1 MHTDERLKET
11 EFFLLNPT
19 IYKYILAALEKKK
32 KKKQVLATSC
42 ALTLL
47 DWGQFALN

>member
-32 KKKQVLATSC
+32 KQVLATSC